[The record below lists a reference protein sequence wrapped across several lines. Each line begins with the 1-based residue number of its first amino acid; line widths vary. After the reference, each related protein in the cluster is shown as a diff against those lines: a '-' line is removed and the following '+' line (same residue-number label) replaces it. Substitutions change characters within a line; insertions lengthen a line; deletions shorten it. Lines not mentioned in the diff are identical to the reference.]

1 MSKPILQ
8 FLGAAQSV
16 TGSKFLLTSGGRQ
29 ILIECGLFQ
38 GMKELRLRNW
48 SPMPVDPSKIDAV
61 ILTHAHLDHT
71 GYIPRL
77 VKQKFQGPVYCTPP
91 TAELMGLLLPD
102 SGHLQEEEAH
112 YANRKGYS
120 KHKPALPLY
129 TKDEAERSL
138 KFIRT
143 VRYGK
148 EFEVTKGIRA
158 RLIPSGHILGA
169 AFVELAF
176 EGKRLIISGD
186 IGSYDRVVMDGP
198 EPIPPGA
205 DYIMVESTYG
215 GRRQD
220 HRPIAEQLREKIRPV
235 LEGNGVVVIPA
246 FAVGRTTLVLYHLRQ
261 LQDAGEIPDVPVF
274 VDSPMATDAVQIYCK
289 FGNEHNLRVD
299 LLSDAS
305 KCSILARRTHFVKAV
320 EESKKLNAMPGPAII
335 ISASGMATGGR
346 ILHHLRNRMHDP
358 KNLILLVG
366 YQAVGTRGRAL
377 LDGVKA
383 LRMFGEE
390 IPVLAKVSAING
402 LSAHG
407 DADDIIRWLKTS
419 KPKPERTFL
428 VHGEAEGLKAMG
440 QRVEEELR
448 YTFHVPQYLEKVTL

>member
-1 MSKPILQ
+1 
-8 FLGAAQSV
+8 
-16 TGSKFLLTSGGRQ
+16 
-29 ILIECGLFQ
+29 
-38 GMKELRLRNW
+38 
-48 SPMPVDPSKIDAV
+48 
-61 ILTHAHLDHT
+61 
-71 GYIPRL
+71 
-77 VKQKFQGPVYCTPP
+77 
-91 TAELMGLLLPD
+91 
-102 SGHLQEEEAH
+102 
-112 YANRKGYS
+112 
-120 KHKPALPLY
+120 
-129 TKDEAERSL
+129 
-138 KFIRT
+138 
-143 VRYGK
+143 
-148 EFEVTKGIRA
+148 
-158 RLIPSGHILGA
+158 
-169 AFVELAF
+169 
-176 EGKRLIISGD
+176 
-186 IGSYDRVVMDGP
+186 
-198 EPIPPGA
+198 
-205 DYIMVESTYG
+205 VESTYG